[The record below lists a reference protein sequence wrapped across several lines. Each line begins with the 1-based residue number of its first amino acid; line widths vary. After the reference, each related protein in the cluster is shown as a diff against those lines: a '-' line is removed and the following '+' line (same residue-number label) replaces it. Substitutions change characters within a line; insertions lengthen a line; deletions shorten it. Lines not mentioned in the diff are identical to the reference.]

1 MKIAL
6 CATHLEKML
15 LPQDR
20 EYIGVDHGV
29 EELLKQG
36 ITPKFAI
43 GDFDSLQNRQ
53 TLENLNIQ
61 ILPERKDVT
70 DTHAAIDYLLSKGY
84 DEIEI
89 YGATGGRLDHFFAVM
104 CLLEKYQD
112 IKLKVI
118 DQQNCIQLLKPGI
131 HQVKNKGYYYFSLF
145 ALNESILS
153 IKQAEYT
160 LDHYLLKR
168 EDPLCVSNEVKG
180 EYAII
185 ENSGNILLIQS
196 RDA

>member
-1 MKIAL
+1 MI
-6 CATHLEKML
+6 

-43 GDFDSLQNRQ
+43 GDFDPYKIEQ

-70 DTHAAIDYLLSKGY
+70 DTHAAIDYLLSKSY

-104 CLLEKYQD
+104 CLLEKISIY
-112 IKLKVI
+112 KV
-118 DQQNCIQLLKPGI
+118 KS
-131 HQVKNKGYYYFSLF
+131 Y
-145 ALNESILS
+145 
-153 IKQAEYT
+153 
-160 LDHYLLKR
+160 
-168 EDPLCVSNEVKG
+168 
-180 EYAII
+180 
-185 ENSGNILLIQS
+185 
-196 RDA
+196 

>member
-6 CATHLEKML
+6 CATHLEKMI

-43 GDFDSLQNRQ
+43 GDFDSL
-53 TLENLNIQ
+53 NIQ

-70 DTHAAIDYLLSKGY
+70 DTHAAIEYAISKGY
-84 DEIEI
+84 DEIEL
-89 YGATGGRLDHFFAVM
+89 YGVTGGRLDHFFAVM

-112 IKLKVI
+112 VSIKVI
-118 DQQNCIQLLKPGI
+118 DQQNCIQLL
-131 HQVKNKGYYYFSLF
+131 NF
-145 ALNESILS
+145 
-153 IKQAEYT
+153 
-160 LDHYLLKR
+160 
-168 EDPLCVSNEVKG
+168 
-180 EYAII
+180 II
-185 ENSGNILLIQS
+185 CFK
-196 RDA
+196 

>member
-6 CATHLEKML
+6 CATHLEKMI

-43 GDFDSLQNRQ
+43 GDFDSLQNR
-53 TLENLNIQ
+53 NIQ

-70 DTHAAIDYLLSKGY
+70 DTHAAIEYAISKGY
-84 DEIEI
+84 DEIEL
-89 YGATGGRLDHFFAVM
+89 YGVTGGRLDHFFAVM

-112 IKLKVI
+112 VSIKVI

-131 HQVKNKGYYYFSLF
+131 HHIYNQEYYYFSLF

-153 IKQAEYT
+153 ISQAEYT
-160 LDHYLLKR
+160 LAHYLLKR
-168 EDPLCVSNEVKG
+168 DDPLCVSNEVKG
-180 EYAII
+180 DYTII
-185 ENSGNILLIQS
+185 ENNENIILVRS
-196 RDA
+196 RDAK

>member
-6 CATHLEKML
+6 CATHLEKMI

-70 DTHAAIDYLLSKGY
+70 DTHAAIEYAISKGY
-84 DEIEI
+84 DEIEL
-89 YGATGGRLDHFFAVM
+89 YGVTGGRLDHFFAVM

-112 IKLKVI
+112 VSIKVI

-131 HQVKNKGYYYFSLF
+131 HHIYNQEYYYFSLKKDETARF
-145 ALNESILS
+145 KLCYIVNKTELENQNICICLGESVVLNGTDIDRK
-153 IKQAEYT
+153 ICYIP
-160 LDHYLLKR
+160 LKIER
-168 EDPLCVSNEVKG
+168 E
-180 EYAII
+180 
-185 ENSGNILLIQS
+185 
-196 RDA
+196 R